1 MRTDLEESRES
12 NSAADACWNR
22 IGVHGD
28 RSCDKLTQAVHCR
41 NCPAFSRSSQQLLE
55 REAPQEYIDDLTRQL
70 AESEQDAL
78 EETRS
83 FLVFRVGDEWLA
95 LDVHCVVEVV
105 EPRIIHR
112 IPHRTDRR
120 LQGVANVRGELHLC
134 ISLHELL
141 GIEGGTATALASSTA
156 SNPRLV
162 VAQLSQQRWAFSV
175 DEVDGIHRITQSA
188 LENLPH
194 TVEKS
199 GKYFS
204 ESLFQLKG
212 ARVAVLSEMR
222 LIPALERVVR

>member
-1 MRTDLEESRES
+1 MRTELEESRES
-12 NSAADACWNR
+12 NPAVDACWSR

-28 RSCDKLTQAVHCR
+28 RSCDKLPQAVHCR
-41 NCPAFSRSSQQLLE
+41 NCPVFSTSSQQLLQ
-55 REAPQEYIDDLTRQL
+55 REAPPDYIDDLTRQL
-70 AESEQDAL
+70 AEPDQATL

-105 EPRIIHR
+105 EPRRIHR
-112 IPHRTDRR
+112 VPHRTDRR

-141 GIEGGTATALASSTA
+141 GIESDTATEPALPAA

-162 VAQLSQQRWAFSV
+162 VAQLSQHRWAFSV
-175 DEVDGIHRITQSA
+175 DEVDGIHRVTRSD

-204 ESLFQLKG
+204 ESLFPLKG
-212 ARVAVLSEMR
+212 VSVAVLSEMR